1 MSKNDLSPVS
11 FKPHEGHFIAFLPM
25 EQFLSKDKD
34 PEPALKK
41 AAQLYEYSIL
51 RMRSVVTDINTL
63 RNHNSPMPARKI
75 WELGDLIFGLTRGL
89 ERLSFQLD
97 GIYDHLVRDL
107 GAKRKWLEK
116 VIILRRYIPDK
127 NIIPESLNWG
137 RFEKGTR
144 RKAEKLRNGMIPD

>member
-1 MSKNDLSPVS
+1 MSKNDLSLVS
-11 FKPHEGHFIAFLPM
+11 FKPHEEHFIAFLPM
-25 EQFLSKDKD
+25 EQFLSKDRD

-41 AAQLYEYSIL
+41 AAQLYEYSIIE
-51 RMRSVVTDINTL
+51 MRSVVAEINSF
-63 RNHNSPMPARKI
+63 RNKRTSIPAKEI
-75 WELGDLIFGLTRGL
+75 WEFGDLIFGLTRGL

-116 VIILRRYIPDK
+116 VIIFRRYIPDK
-127 NIIPESLNWG
+127 YIIPESLNWG

-144 RKAEKLRNGMIPD
+144 RKAEKLRNGMTLD

>member
-25 EQFLSKDKD
+25 EQFLSKDED
-34 PEPALKK
+34 PEPVLKK

-51 RMRSVVTDINTL
+51 RMQSVVTDINTL
-63 RNHNSPMPARKI
+63 RNHNNPIPARKI
-75 WELGDLIFGLTRGL
+75 WELGELIFGLTRGL

-107 GAKRKWLEK
+107 GTKRKWLEK

-144 RKAEKLRNGMIPD
+144 RKAEKLRNGMILD

>member
-1 MSKNDLSPVS
+1 MSKNDLSLVS

-25 EQFLSKDKD
+25 EQFLSKEKD

-51 RMRSVVTDINTL
+51 MMRPVVTDINTL
-63 RNHNSPMPARKI
+63 RNNNNLIPARKI
-75 WELGDLIFGLTRGL
+75 WVLGDLIFELTIGL
-89 ERLSFQLD
+89 ESLSFQLD

-107 GAKRKWLEK
+107 GTKRKWLEK

-127 NIIPESLNWG
+127 NIIPESLNWS

-144 RKAEKLRNGMIPD
+144 RKAEKLRNGLIPD